1 MFCISILNTTLL
13 YVTQRP
19 HFICLEYLW
28 GLRTENL
35 NFFHNQDEKGIL
47 LFQNYF
53 FKHSTPTQSF
63 EVTELVSTAEKHL
76 CKMRNLSYTCIYL
89 KSECQKTKLICCQ
102 LLSMIPKFFFYY
114 NKTFYNKG
122 LDYEADTLNVCK
134 LAVLHDKSTS
144 QIKQASTAI
153 ITTNLTRVI

>member
-1 MFCISILNTTLL
+1 
-13 YVTQRP
+13 
-19 HFICLEYLW
+19 
-28 GLRTENL
+28 
-35 NFFHNQDEKGIL
+35 
-47 LFQNYF
+47 
-53 FKHSTPTQSF
+53 
-63 EVTELVSTAEKHL
+63 
-76 CKMRNLSYTCIYL
+76 
-89 KSECQKTKLICCQ
+89 
-102 LLSMIPKFFFYY
+102 MIPKFFFYY